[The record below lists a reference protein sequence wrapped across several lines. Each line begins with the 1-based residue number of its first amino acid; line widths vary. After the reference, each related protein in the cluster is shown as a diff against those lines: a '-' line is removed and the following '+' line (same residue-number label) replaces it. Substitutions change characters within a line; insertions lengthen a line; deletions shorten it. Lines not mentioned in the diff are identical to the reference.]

1 MSHNL
6 ENYDGKYS
14 FAENGLKERAW
25 HGLGQVFDRPMFI
38 NEALEACRANYNV
51 EAAPIAA
58 FPKEL
63 IDKVANGT
71 FTIDDLF
78 DAYVKNAKATI
89 RTDNGSVLGLVSDGY
104 GIVQNSDA
112 FKFVDLFCSGKD
124 GNRDNTP
131 VIETCGVLGKGERV
145 FVTAKF
151 PNKIVLDAKRDD
163 ILEKYV
169 TFTTSHDGTGAVR
182 CIVTPIRVVC
192 NNTLNFALKHNSGR
206 FSFRHTSNVNSRL
219 DLTNEENAKFAYK
232 ALNVAELYEVELKE
246 ALAHLRNVQLSKK
259 TITDIVAETAFS
271 KDALD
276 IYKATGNA
284 FHDDIPTRSA
294 NIFKD
299 MMNSIEDGIGQVGF
313 DNYGSGEWLL
323 NGITTYYQ
331 NTANY
336 KNLEVKFDSILD
348 GRVSKKVQN
357 VYDYCMSL
365 N

>member
-14 FAENGLKERAW
+14 FAENGLQERAW

-38 NEALEACRANYNV
+38 NEALEACRANYVV
-51 EAAPIAA
+51 ETAPVAA
-58 FPKEL
+58 FSNEL
-63 IDKVANGT
+63 IEKVANGT
-71 FTIDDLF
+71 FTIEDLNG
-78 DAYVKNAKATI
+78 AYVNNAKATI

-104 GIVQNSDA
+104 GVVQNIDA
-112 FKFVDLFCSGKD
+112 FKFVDLLCSGKD

-131 VIETCGVLGKGERV
+131 VIETCGVLGKGERI

-151 PNKIVLDAKRDD
+151 PKQIVVDSKRND

-182 CIVTPIRVVC
+182 CIVSAVRVVC
-192 NNTLNFALKHNSGR
+192 NNTLNVALSNNSGR

-219 DLTNEENAKFAYK
+219 DLTNEENTKFAYK
-232 ALNVAELYEVELKE
+232 ALNVAELYENGLKDSIN
-246 ALAHLRNVQLSKK
+246 HLRNVQLTNKMV
-259 TITDIVAETAFS
+259 TDIVAETAFS

-276 IYKATGNA
+276 IYKATGNV

-294 NIFKD
+294 NTFKD
-299 MMNSIEDGIGQVGF
+299 MMNSIESGIGQVGF
-313 DNYGSGEWLL
+313 DNHGSGEWLL

-331 NTANY
+331 NHVNY

-348 GRVSKKVQN
+348 GRVQKKVQN
-357 VYDYCMSL
+357 VFDYCMAL